1 MKNFNTRQIDNYLKS
16 IYLGAA
22 SEALN
27 TCYPVFAKFN
37 QTTSDV
43 WGKEIRKLEKYE
55 PDEKAKYYQYVS
67 PLKSLYMVLRLPQK
81 IDKVSDITAMQDII
95 ARAFTDM
102 QNHASH
108 VMSLELFA
116 DGYGLIKDEKFSEID
131 GLLAP
136 QKICGFGYIF
146 DNDKPLYG
154 LPRDRDCRRTTILDW
169 SKKSNVELL
178 NALSDKVLDHDCD
191 MIVTS
196 GAIKRAIQDAL
207 IATRQNIDILS
218 VKGGYK
224 AISIN
229 GVPLISDRNCDNDCI
244 YILNTSDFN
253 LHQLCDWRWLED
265 DSGRIIR
272 QWALPNDNDYY
283 AVLVKY
289 ADLICDNV
297 QNQIKIKVGER
308 K

>member
-27 TCYPVFAKFN
+27 TCHPVFARIN

-67 PLKSLYMVLRLPQK
+67 PLKSLYMVLSLPQK
-81 IDKVSDITAMQDII
+81 IEKVGDISAMQDII

-108 VMSLELFA
+108 AMSLELFA
-116 DGYGLIKDEKFSEID
+116 DGDGLIKDEKYSEINN
-131 GLLAP
+131 LPAP
-136 QKICGFGYIF
+136 QKICGLGYIF
-146 DNDKPLYG
+146 DNAKPLYG
-154 LPRDRDCRRTTILDW
+154 LPRDRDSRRATILDW
-169 SKKSNVELL
+169 SEKSNIELL
-178 NALSDKVLDHDCD
+178 DALSDKVLDHDCD

-196 GAIKRAIQDAL
+196 GAVRRAIQDAL
-207 IATRQNIDILS
+207 MATRQNIDILS

-229 GVPLISDRNCDNDCI
+229 GVPLISDRNCDSDSL

-253 LHQLCDWRWLED
+253 LHQLCDWQWLED

-272 QWALPNDNDYY
+272 QLFLPKDHDYC

-289 ADLICDNV
+289 ADLICDDV